1 MPMFLSFLS
10 FMGLAVGIVA
20 RRPRSW
26 KQSVK
31 LTAVMG
37 GARIG
42 RVQTEIC
49 FVAPYERM
57 RQMALEVAGDAGIGL
72 DTFVG
77 DLHIGAE
84 YARSAVSEG
93 CRVVISRGG
102 TARVIRA
109 ELEVPLVEIKVTG
122 YDLLRV
128 IYKYLHRS
136 ERIAVIGYDNVVSG
150 AQALRD
156 ILEFPIEVLAINDE
170 QEIDDRIGIARERGV
185 DVVVGD
191 TLAVR
196 KAQDAGL
203 GFELIVSGKEAVSNA
218 VDEAAE
224 IVQAVRKERENTE
237 QLSTLLNALSEGVI
251 SIDRSGRV
259 VLYNPTAEQ
268 IFGVPRENVVG
279 RLISE
284 VFPESRLP
292 ETVRGG
298 KREFGSVQHTAR
310 AIIAANRVPI
320 CVGED
325 ITGAVAT
332 FQDVTKIEEVEQRIR
347 QTLSQKGLTARR
359 TFDSL
364 VGKSPA
370 ISDAIRLA
378 RRYATSDSTVLL
390 KGESGTGKEL
400 FAQSMHNCSTRR
412 TGPFVAVNCGAIA
425 PGLLESELFGYAEG
439 AFTGAARGGKK
450 GLFELAHRGTLFLD
464 EIGEI
469 DIHLQAKI
477 LRVLQE
483 GEVMRVGDDRIVP
496 VDVRTIAATN
506 CDLRQEVMAGRF
518 RQDLFYRI
526 NVLDLRVPP
535 LRERREDIPEIA
547 AYFARLYQQRY
558 KLPYLPLSR
567 SVIELFVA
575 HSWPGNVRELAN
587 VVEKLTLTA
596 DTRGEICC
604 DSQDLLEDLKVEEAG
619 GVDTFLEGTL
629 HDIEHRIVRRVLEQE
644 QYNKTRTAKRLGISR
659 VTLNSK
665 LESAARDRLYK

>member
-1 MPMFLSFLS
+1 
-10 FMGLAVGIVA
+10 
-20 RRPRSW
+20 
-26 KQSVK
+26 
-31 LTAVMG
+31 MG
-37 GARIG
+37 GARI
-42 RVQTEIC
+42 RLVHQEIC

-57 RQMALEVAGDAGIGL
+57 RRMALEVAGDAGVDI

-84 YARSAVSEG
+84 YARSAVADG
-93 CRVVISRGG
+93 CRIVISRGG
-102 TARVIRA
+102 TARVIKA

-128 IYKYLHRS
+128 IYKYLNRD
-136 ERIAVIGYDNVVSG
+136 ERIAVIGYDNVISG
-150 AQALRD
+150 AQALGN
-156 ILEFPIEVLAINDE
+156 ILDFPIEVLPIKAE
-170 QEIDDRIGIARERGV
+170 EEIDDCIRIARERSV

-196 KAQDAGL
+196 KAQDAGM
-203 GFELIVSGKEAVSNA
+203 GVELIVSGKEAVSNA
-218 VDEAAE
+218 VDEAAK
-224 IVQAVRKERENTE
+224 IVHAVRRERENTE
-237 QLSTLLNALSEGVI
+237 QLSTLLDALSEGVI

-268 IFGVPRENVVG
+268 LFGVPRENVVG
-279 RLISE
+279 RSITE
-284 VFPESRLP
+284 VFPDSRLP
-292 ETVRGG
+292 QTVRTGQ
-298 KREFGSVQHTAR
+298 RDVGSVQHTAR
-310 AIIAANRVPI
+310 SIIAANRVPI
-320 CVGED
+320 QVGEE

-364 VGKSPA
+364 VGKSSA
-370 ISDAIRLA
+370 INDAIRLA

-400 FAQSMHNCSTRR
+400 FAQSMHNCSKRR
-412 TGPFVAVNCGAIA
+412 SGPFVAVNCGAIA
-425 PGLLESELFGYAEG
+425 PSLLESELFGYAEG
-439 AFTGAARGGKK
+439 AFTGALRGGKK

-483 GEVMRVGDDRIVP
+483 GEVMRIGDDRIIP

-506 CDLRQEVMAGRF
+506 CDLRQEVIAGRF
-518 RQDLFYRI
+518 RQDLFYRV

-558 KLPYLPLSR
+558 KLPYAPLSKG
-567 SVIELFVA
+567 VVELFLR

-587 VVEKLTLTA
+587 IVEKLTITA

-604 DSQDLLEDLKVEEAG
+604 DSQDLLEALRVEESG
-619 GVDTFLEGTL
+619 SVEVFLEGTL
-629 HDIEHRIVRRVLEQE
+629 YEIEHRIVRRVLEQE
-644 QYNKTRTAKRLGISR
+644 QFNKTRTAKRLGISR

-665 LESAARDRLYK
+665 LQSRPE